1 MSSNLLIRI
10 MVKNFLLTLL
20 LLAIAFSQI
29 FGGIACCCF
38 MRTVSVHIGG
48 LYGASIFDTT
58 ISAVNEQ
65 NVVVKSVDS
74 PCPKCVAQAKKST
87 DKKADLTSKDIVKVN
102 EPAAI
107 DAPCSCSK
115 YLCVSSDQ
123 NELPSINT
131 KIGGA
136 QWIAA
141 EFPRQST
148 TNRPLT
154 IQSGLPPLLVLG
166 KHSWQSLACIW
177 KN

>member
-1 MSSNLLIRI
+1 
-10 MVKNFLLTLL
+10 MVKNLL
-20 LLAIAFSQI
+20 LVLLLWAIAFSQI

-38 MRTVSVHIGG
+38 MRTVSVHITGLHGG
-48 LYGASIFDTT
+48 SITGTT
-58 ISAVNEQ
+58 TFTVHEQ
-65 NVVVKSVDS
+65 NVVAKSVDS
-74 PCPKCVAQAKKST
+74 PCPKCAAQAKKST
-87 DKKADLTSKDIVKVN
+87 DKKAGLTSKDVVKVN
-102 EPAAI
+102 ESPVI

-115 YLCVSSDQ
+115 ILCVSSDQ

-141 EFPRQST
+141 EFPRQSS
-148 TNRPLT
+148 TNRHLS

-166 KHSWQSLACIW
+166 KHSWQSLACVW